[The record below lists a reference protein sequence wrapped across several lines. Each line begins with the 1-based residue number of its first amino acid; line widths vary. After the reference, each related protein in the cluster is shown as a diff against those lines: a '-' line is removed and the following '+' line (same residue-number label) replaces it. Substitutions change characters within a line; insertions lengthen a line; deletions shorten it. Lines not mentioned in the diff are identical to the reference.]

1 MGFQKSRKPLLT
13 PGGSDSR
20 IAQSLST
27 TERDT
32 GLRDLAG
39 AIVWERTVAIA
50 AGPNASTVSTAHGIT
65 ALLKVKSY
73 DCMGDDGTD
82 QIPAPLGEATSA
94 ESLLL
99 SFTDT
104 NIVLTS
110 GTGGDY
116 SSHAFEMTM
125 RYTRS

>member
-1 MGFQKSRKPLLT
+1 MGTEKFRRPLLT
-13 PGGSDSR
+13 PSGSDST
-20 IAQSLST
+20 IGQNLSLV
-27 TERDT
+27 ERDT

-50 AGPNASTVSTAHGIT
+50 AGPNASTVNTAHSIT
-65 ALLKVKSY
+65 GLLKVKSY

-82 QIPAPLGEATSA
+82 QIPAPHPEATSA
-94 ESLLL
+94 ESLLV

-104 NIVLTS
+104 NIVLVS

-116 SSHAFEMTM
+116 SSHVFEMTM